1 MTKKQKN
8 KLIRIIAGLVLT
20 VVIYLLPVPD
30 KFSWAV
36 FLVPYLVLGY
46 DILKKAFSGIIRGQV
61 FDENFLMGVA
71 TVGAYLIGEYVE
83 AVAVLLFY
91 QVGELFESYA
101 VGKSRRNIS
110 ELMNIRPD
118 YANVMIDGEI
128 QKLDPNEVEVGT
140 EIIIFPGEKVP
151 LDGVITE
158 GETQLEVSAL
168 TGESLPFEASVGT
181 NIFSGS
187 VNLSGK
193 IKLKTTKAFGEST
206 VSKILDLIQNAAM
219 KKSKSENFITRFARI
234 YTPAVCISALLL
246 FLLPP
251 LVSLVTGADPMWQE
265 WLFRSLTFLVIS
277 CPCALVISV
286 PLSFFGG
293 IGAAGKKGILIKGSN
308 YLEKLSN
315 TKTVV
320 FDKTGTLTKGNFE
333 VTKLQSVNCD
343 ENELLSVAASLES
356 GSNHPIAKSIIAYAK
371 GKVDVNTA
379 ENIKEISGQGVSG
392 TVNGKSALAGNVKLM
407 KSVGIELSETE
418 AASTVVHIALDGEYK
433 GCIYISDVIKET
445 TPEALRILNSRKIKT
460 VMLTGDRYSVAQSI
474 AKELSVSEFHSE
486 LLPSDKV
493 EHLEEILKNKGEKDT
508 VVFVGDGINDAPV
521 LARSDIGVAMGALG
535 ADAAIESAD
544 IVLMDDDLLKLCKG
558 MEISKKTLAIV
569 KQNIIFSLA
578 VKFLCLVLGAL
589 GLANMWISIFADVG
603 VMVLAVLNAM
613 RTMK

>member
-8 KLIRIIAGLVLT
+8 KLIRIVVGFILT
-20 VVIYLLPVPD
+20 VMIYLLPIPE
-30 KFSWAV
+30 KWEWAAL
-36 FLVPYLVLGY
+36 LVPYFVLGC
-46 DILKKAFSGIIRGQV
+46 DILKKALSGIVRGQV
-61 FDENFLMGVA
+61 FDENFLMGIA

-91 QVGELFESYA
+91 QLGELFESYA

-118 YANVMIDGEI
+118 YANVMTDGEI

-140 EIIIFPGEKVP
+140 EIIVFPGERVP
-151 LDGVITE
+151 IDGIITE

-168 TGESLPFEASVGT
+168 TGESLPAEASVGT
-181 NIFSGS
+181 AVFSGS
-187 VNLSGK
+187 VNISGK
-193 IKLKTTKAFGEST
+193 IKLKTTKVFGEST

-219 KKSKSENFITRFARI
+219 KKSKSENFITRFARV

-251 LVSLVTGADPMWQE
+251 LVSIAMGNAPMWSE

-308 YLEKLSN
+308 YLEKLSD

-320 FDKTGTLTKGNFE
+320 FDKTGTLTKGTFE
-333 VTKLQSVNCD
+333 VTGSEEVNCS
-343 ENELLSVAASLES
+343 EKELLYIAAALES
-356 GSNHPIAKSIIAYAK
+356 GSKHPIAKSVVAYAK
-371 GKVDVNTA
+371 DKLQVNTA
-379 ENIKEISGQGVSG
+379 ENIKEIPGQGISG
-392 TVNGKSALAGNVKLM
+392 TVDGKTALAGNTKLM
-407 KSVGIELSETE
+407 KTVGIELEETE
-418 AASTVVHIALDGEYK
+418 KASTVVHVAFDGEYK
-433 GCIYISDVIKET
+433 GCIYISDVIKKT
-445 TPEALRILNSRKIKT
+445 IPEALKILNRRKIKT
-460 VMLTGDRYSVAQSI
+460 VMLTGDRNAVAQKI
-474 AKELSVSEFHSE
+474 ANELSVSEFYSE
-486 LLPSDKV
+486 LLPNDKV
-493 EHLEEILKNKGEKDT
+493 EHLEKLLEGKGEKGT

-558 MEISKKTLAIV
+558 MEISKKTLKIV
-569 KQNIIFSLA
+569 RQNIAFSLA
-578 VKFLCLVLGAL
+578 VKFLCLILGAL
-589 GLANMWISIFADVG
+589 GIANMWISIFADVG
-603 VMVLAVLNAM
+603 VMVIAVLNAM